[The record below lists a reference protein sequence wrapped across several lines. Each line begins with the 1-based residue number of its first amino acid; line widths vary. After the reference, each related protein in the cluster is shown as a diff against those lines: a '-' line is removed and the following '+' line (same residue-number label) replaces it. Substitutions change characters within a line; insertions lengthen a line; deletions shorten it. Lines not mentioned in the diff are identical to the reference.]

1 MKSQQ
6 VGLTLIISSFLLSI
20 GVYIVAYIPYKDI
33 QLRLTSCVTNC
44 PISNELSP
52 TLYVSSMMIMIILI
66 VGLFLFAS
74 KNE

>member
-1 MKSQQ
+1 MKTQQ

-33 QLRLTSCVTNC
+33 QLKLTSCVTSC

-52 TLYVSSMMIMIILI
+52 TLYVSSIMIMIILI